1 MKKITKAVI
10 PAAGLGT
17 SFLPATKATAKEML
31 PIVDKPIIQFIV
43 EEALESGIEEILII
57 SGRHKRPIEDHFD
70 SNVELEENLEEKG
83 KWDLLEL
90 VKSTTKADLFF
101 IRQTYPRGLGDAIYH
116 AKSFIGDEPF
126 VVLLGDNIMESEV
139 PVTKQ
144 LMDLYAQ
151 NGAANV
157 AVIEV
162 PEGSTS
168 KYGVIDIE
176 RKAEG
181 FNGDV
186 FNVLKFVEKPA
197 SEDAPSN
204 LAIAGRYVLTPE
216 IFDIIK
222 TIEPDEGG
230 EIQLTD
236 AIDKLNETQRVFAKV
251 IEGKHFDVGNRMGY
265 LDMSLQYGLKHPETD
280 VGLKEYLI
288 KMSRQLRG
296 LDDDSD
302 MVEIEKTTDEAE
314 LAIED
319 AEEIMLDK

>member
-1 MKKITKAVI
+1 MTKIKKAVI

-70 SNVELEENLEEKG
+70 SNVELEENLAEKG
-83 KWDLLEL
+83 KWELLEL

-101 IRQTYPRGLGDAIYH
+101 VRQSYPRGLGDAIYH

-126 VVLLGDNIMESEV
+126 VVMLGDNIMESQV

-144 LMDLYAQ
+144 LIDLHEQ

-162 PEGSTS
+162 PEGETS
-168 KYGVIDIE
+168 RYGVIDIE
-176 RKAEG
+176 REAEG
-181 FNGDV
+181 FDGDV
-186 FNVLKFVEKPA
+186 YNVLKFVEKPA
-197 SEDAPSN
+197 PGDAPSN
-204 LAIAGRYVLTPE
+204 LAIAGRYVLTPQ
-216 IFDIIK
+216 IFDILE
-222 TIEPDEGG
+222 TIEPDAQG

-236 AIDKLNETQRVFAKV
+236 AIDKLNETQRVFAKK
-251 IEGKHFDVGNRMGY
+251 IEGKRYDVGNRMGY
-265 LDMSLQYGLKHPETD
+265 LDLSLRYGLKHPETD
-280 VGLKEYLI
+280 IGLKDYLI

-296 LDDDSD
+296 LPAEAP
-302 MVEIEKTTDEAE
+302 VEEAPVEVEEIEVEPIVEA
-314 LAIED
+314 
-319 AEEIMLDK
+319 